1 MASIWTGAIAF
12 GLVNIPVKVET
23 AVRSHDL
30 SFKMLH
36 EEKKGSVCPVKF
48 KRVCETTGKEV
59 AWNAIVKGYEYEK
72 GKYVVLTEEDFEKA
86 ALATSKTFD
95 IQAFTDSAEVDPRYF
110 EKPYYLVPQKGG
122 ERAYALLREAMRNTD
137 ALAIGTITLR
147 KKQYLAAIKV
157 VGEALVLDLMRF
169 ADEVV
174 DASELRFPDAEG
186 FRPQEVTMAEQLIG
200 SLREEFQPDKYK
212 DQYRENL
219 DKIIQAKMKGKK
231 VNLKEAAEPEMTGVI
246 DLMDRL
252 KASLEA
258 GGKKPK
264 KAASGG
270 KKRKSA

>member
-1 MASIWTGAIAF
+1 
-12 GLVNIPVKVET
+12 
-23 AVRSHDL
+23 
-30 SFKMLH
+30 
-36 EEKKGSVCPVKF
+36 
-48 KRVCETTGKEV
+48 
-59 AWNAIVKGYEYEK
+59 
-72 GKYVVLTEEDFEKA
+72 
-86 ALATSKTFD
+86 
-95 IQAFTDSAEVDPRYF
+95 
-110 EKPYYLVPQKGG
+110 
-122 ERAYALLREAMRNTD
+122 MRNTD

-147 KKQYLAAIKV
+147 KKQYLAAIKE

-258 GGKKPK
+258 GEKKPK